1 MRNYEILSLTILP
14 RHQKESPYLEDMNR
28 LIGLA
33 NQKGLVHGIFNE
45 GAYTNDVCGWWGR
58 DGEDH

>member
-1 MRNYEILSLTILP
+1 MRNYEILSLTTLP

-45 GAYTNDVCGWWGR
+45 GPYTYDVLG
-58 DGEDH
+58 